1 MIKRLHS
8 KYNFYVTIEIE
19 FFGRVSINYKDNMHI
34 HMYISIYNIKSSS
47 HFDAQNYIFSVNS
60 KHYVMGVLLPLGAFI

>member
-8 KYNFYVTIEIE
+8 KYNFYGTIEIE
-19 FFGRVSINYKDNMHI
+19 LRLVSISYKDNMHI
-34 HMYISIYNIKSSS
+34 HIYISIYNFKSSS
-47 HFDAQNYIFSVNS
+47 HFDEQNNIFSVNS